1 MTGGGKTALV
11 TRLTSMLE
19 DAVALFFDDYEE
31 SSVMPESFQSWF
43 DDGANYDAFET
54 PLFAEHIQSLR
65 DGKAIVSPVD
75 GVQIRPASYIV
86 VDAPLGRVH
95 RETGKYFD
103 FMVFID
109 TPLDVAMTRRLLRD
123 LADADSEN
131 AAAVLSKVK
140 AEAEAYVSG
149 SRHIY
154 THFVDRVRPTC
165 DLVLDGTLGPD
176 ELASQVVV
184 ALRQQLSI
192 PGTTS

>member
-1 MTGGGKTALV
+1 
-11 TRLTSMLE
+11 
-19 DAVALFFDDYEE
+19 
-31 SSVMPESFQSWF
+31 MP
-43 DDGANYDAFET
+43 
-54 PLFAEHIQSLR
+54 IQ
-65 DGKAIVSPVD
+65 
-75 GVQIRPASYIV
+75 
-86 VDAPLGRVH
+86 
-95 RETGKYFD
+95 
-103 FMVFID
+103 
-109 TPLDVAMTRRLLRD
+109 
-123 LADADSEN
+123 EN

-192 PGTTS
+192 PRDHELSKPLIDCV